1 MSLFKAVET
10 NWVKINH
17 LFHQALECTKE
28 ERTEFLA
35 RNCGGDIAL
44 EQEIRSLL
52 ATYEEDEQFME
63 SPVLKQNLAR
73 LMSSWQERIGLALME
88 PAARSAG
95 MDTSELDPMIGQV
108 LDGKYRIE
116 QLRGQG
122 GMGIVYRAT
131 HLGTGRVSA
140 VKVMAPAIA
149 GRVEFI
155 ERFKREAKAIGMLN
169 HPNIVDV
176 TDFGLTFTMGQQIA
190 YLVMELLEG
199 QTLADRI
206 REQGKLSLVET
217 VAILKQVASAI
228 DEAHRAGVLHLDLK
242 PDNIWLQ
249 AGTGIR
255 VKVLDFG
262 LSDLHDCLQVIEAP
276 VPSIPQPEPTG
287 QMDFPNLTPRP
298 LFSITENTTLIS
310 EKRPRRDDQHEI
322 DGASGDSGHTRGWTL
337 VSRCGAIMGTPVYM
351 SPEQCRGER
360 LTPMSDIYSLGVI
373 AYRMLSGELPFGGNL
388 PELLDLPDDA
398 TPKALSTGKYRS
410 VRSSGSRIPPAVDDV
425 IRAALSRQQSGR
437 PKQAGAFVFQ
447 LELATSRG
455 DWIRRKAC
463 ALYRQ
468 DRLRWIAL
476 GALAPLPAMVAA
488 FALLT
493 GAFFLPPMTEVPT
506 TLLNIVLWLGM
517 AFLTLLGQASTVAAS
532 SLFVEEKLRTDQAG
546 TGVFSILAMVREHT
560 VSLGMGI
567 VDSTVNR
574 VKRIFSRKR
583 ADLGDLAMLS
593 FVPAATVEELR
604 PELGDP
610 SPLERAESLFSGV
623 RRIAQQYFPKRVLL
637 FGLTIAAWQLVLG
650 LFGALSDDMRWTDP
664 FVPETYFVI
673 LFPLS
678 LILFLLNLRS
688 GTEQGLL
695 FWTARA
701 ISGEIE
707 TSGVQS
713 ESLRPRRTL
722 PRLGWTTGTS
732 LAAISALL
740 FAGQYSKYTAMS
752 FLLERGAVDTVKAF
766 NISGIP
772 SPNWSGDE
780 DQNPVWVI
788 SNLRSLNYLFQ
799 KGNYPNVRIELPQL
813 YGNVVVTPLMAAII
827 GRSDE
832 SIRYLI
838 ARGADVN
845 AKDSKNRTPLMLAAI
860 YHPRAVEQLIK
871 AGANPTLQTG
881 AGTPLLVAARYQ
893 WVYFRSPREISEN
906 NNAVQM
912 LLQHGA
918 RVDERD
924 EEGRTPLML
933 VALEKRDSI
942 AMTQTAATLTAAGA
956 DSKAVDNRGLSALD
970 YARNY
975 KRKSLLDYL
984 SGKAPPEKFEVVV
997 TKKEGEH

>member
-10 NWVKINH
+10 NWVKINL

-28 ERTEFLA
+28 ERTGFLA

-73 LMSSWQERIGLALME
+73 LMSSWQERIGLGVIE
-88 PAARSAG
+88 PESGSAG
-95 MDTSELDPMIGQV
+95 LDTTELDQLIGQV

-116 QLRGQG
+116 QLRGRG

-176 TDFGLTFTMGQQIA
+176 TDFGLTNALGQQIA

-199 QTLADRI
+199 QTLSDRI
-206 REQGKLSLVET
+206 REQGKLSLGET
-217 VAILKQVASAI
+217 VAILKQVSSAI

-249 AGTGIR
+249 AGPGIR

-262 LSDLHDCLQVIEAP
+262 LADLHDCLQVIDA
-276 VPSIPQPEPTG
+276 IPPEPHEEPTR
-287 QMDFPNLTPRP
+287 QMDFPNFTPRP

-310 EKRPRRDDQHEI
+310 ERPSKRSYQEEI
-322 DGASGDSGHTRGWTL
+322 DGASGGSGHTRGWTL

-373 AYRMLSGELPFGGNL
+373 AYQMLSGELPYGGNL

-398 TPKALSTGKYRS
+398 KPKALSTGKYRS

-425 IRAALSRQQSGR
+425 IQAALSRQQSGR
-437 PKQAGAFVFQ
+437 PKRAGAFVFQ
-447 LELATSRG
+447 LELASTRG

-463 ALYRQ
+463 ALYGR
-468 DRLRWIAL
+468 DRSKWIAL
-476 GALAPLPAMVAA
+476 SALAPLPAMVAG

-493 GAFFLPPMTEVPT
+493 GAFLLPPMTAVPT
-506 TLLNIVLWLGM
+506 VLLNIVLWLGM

-532 SLFVEEKLRTDQAG
+532 SLFVEEKLRNDQTG
-546 TGVFSILAMVREHT
+546 TGLFSILAMVREHT
-560 VSLGMGI
+560 VSLGLGV
-567 VDSTVNR
+567 VDATVNR
-574 VKRIFSRKR
+574 AKRMFSRRR
-583 ADLGDLAMLS
+583 ADLGDLPMVS
-593 FVPAATVEELR
+593 FVAAATVEELR

-610 SPLERAESLFSGV
+610 SPFERAESLYSRV
-623 RRIAQQYFPKRVLL
+623 RKIAQQYFPKRVLL
-637 FGLTIAAWQLVLG
+637 FGLTIVAWQLVLG
-650 LFGALSDDMRWTDP
+650 LFGALSDDMRMKW
-664 FVPETYFVI
+664 FVPETYFTI
-673 LFPLS
+673 LLPLS
-678 LILFLLNLRS
+678 MILLGLNQRS
-688 GTEQGLL
+688 AIEQGLL

-707 TSGVQS
+707 FSAAQT
-713 ESLRPRRTL
+713 ENLRPRRSL
-722 PRLGWTTGTS
+722 PRLRWSTGTS
-732 LAAISALL
+732 LALISGVLIG
-740 FAGQYSKYTAMS
+740 GQYVKYTAMPY
-752 FLLERGAVDTVKAF
+752 LLERGAADTLKAF

-772 SPNWSGDE
+772 SPGWSGPH
-780 DQNPVWVI
+780 DQNPVWVA
-788 SNLRSLNYLFQ
+788 SNPRSLNYLFS
-799 KGNYPNVRIELPQL
+799 KGNYPNVRLALPER
-813 YGNVVVTPLMAAII
+813 YGNVVVSPLMAAII
-827 GRSDE
+827 GKSD
-832 SIRYLI
+832 SAIRYLI
-838 ARGADVN
+838 ARGADVD
-845 AKDSKNRTPLMLAAI
+845 AQDSKNRTPLMLAAI
-860 YHPRAVEQLIK
+860 YYPEAVEQLIK
-871 AGANPTLQTG
+871 AGANPTLQTS

-893 WVYFRSPREISEN
+893 WMYFRSPREISEN

-918 RVDERD
+918 KVDERD
-924 EEGRTPLML
+924 DEGRTPLML
-933 VALEKRDSI
+933 VALEKRDPV

-956 DSKAVDNRGLSALD
+956 DQKAVDNRGLTALD
-970 YARNY
+970 YARNN
-975 KRKSLLDYL
+975 KRKVLSDFL
-984 SGKAPPEKFEVVV
+984 SGKTPPEKLELVV